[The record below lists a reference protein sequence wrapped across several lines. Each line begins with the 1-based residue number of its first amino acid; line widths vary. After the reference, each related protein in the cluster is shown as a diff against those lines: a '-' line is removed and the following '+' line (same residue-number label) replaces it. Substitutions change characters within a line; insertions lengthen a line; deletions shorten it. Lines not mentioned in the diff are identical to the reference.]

1 MATNNAFMERV
12 ADKYSE
18 IKKTFTIN
26 AQALKMEFNED
37 IFHDTLLKCS
47 VTYRDD
53 VNDFKKIKAYLW
65 VSYKI
70 NVLNKMQRTKRME
83 NIDELEGFDI
93 IDEVYNPEIDEL
105 FEIVRTELYDK
116 FGEFITDVWFEHI
129 ILEKEYDEIEEEYG
143 IKNVHY
149 QFKKIRKYIR
159 TEIPKKNKKFIEIV
173 RNLDREL

>member
-1 MATNNAFMERV
+1 MEMV
-12 ADKYSE
+12 ADNYSE
-18 IKKTFTIN
+18 IKKSFTIN
-26 AQALKMEFNED
+26 TQALKMEFNED
-37 IFHDTLLKCS
+37 IFHDTLLRCS

-116 FGEFITDVWFEHI
+116 FGEFITDIWFEHV
-129 ILEKEYDEIEEEYG
+129 ILEKEYEEIEEEYD

-159 TEIPKKNKKFIEIV
+159 TEIPKKNKKFNEIV
-173 RNLDREL
+173 RNLERKL

>member
-143 IKNVHY
+143 IKNIHY

-173 RNLDREL
+173 HNLDRKL